1 MRKLLLYII
10 LLSSFII
17 ADDQAPVF
25 LPIESTEDFY
35 SGSSISLEVQVTDE
49 SSIEDMLLYYRF
61 SKDDS
66 FASVPME
73 KEMFH
78 VGEIPEPEVRPGRLE
93 YYFLARDEF
102 GNQSTWPEKGE
113 SSPESYPV
121 FEPLFSGGSHGD
133 ISIELLNPTSDEVS
147 EEASIIILSLYDP
160 EESLDI
166 NDIRLFVDDED
177 VSEAI
182 FKSTDMITYV
192 PSKSLESGKHIIEVK
207 FIDDVGIYL
216 TKKFKF
222 TLAEIDLSVAKKID
236 YRKKFKFKGNISYN
250 SDFDEFFGKDR
261 PENRPIDS
269 HKLNVSAKFTIGNI
283 KVRSSVLMN
292 THLIDETARLAL
304 DKSQPS
310 NRLKFGLSSQFLD
323 FKYGDFST
331 EFSEFSLKGT
341 RVRGVYAHI
350 KLGPWKTSII
360 SGNTKEMIH
369 FENVE
374 GYDPGYG
381 VWREEGDEDF
391 TDLLNDVYDE
401 GEDFTDLLN
410 DVYDEGEYFIDE
422 PNGSYDIDIDECNLG
437 AECNEDSP
445 SEDYIDNGNGVYD
458 EGEDFTDGNGVYDEG
473 EDFIDGNGAYDEGE
487 DFVDSNGNGQWDHEE
502 VLTESPNGSYDID
515 IDECNLG
522 AECNEDSPSEDYID
536 NGNGVW
542 DEAEIYTDE
551 NENGEWDEGEYFID
565 ENGNG
570 LWDAAEIFDDNSSTV
585 DGTPVSGHD
594 DVSHVNHT
602 KGMAARKMDA
612 FRTELDFSK
621 FNFGINA
628 LRSYD
633 EIEQY
638 DPDYEELYDQ
648 YTFLGN
654 AVIGMDFTLRL
665 NNKKTQFKGETAIS
679 LMNDLRGT
687 SIEILGEK
695 MDMDST
701 EINSHNELLM
711 AIEDL
716 VGFSI
721 NSDLI
726 IGSSEGRGISIP
738 LPDMDSLDIKDYI
751 LNSVFKQGTYR
762 FFFKTPIEFEENS
775 FDLQAEYKRVP
786 TNFISLGNSS
796 IQSDIQGLK
805 SSIKGRLLKNILSV
819 SLGYDNEHDN
829 LMGETPEEK
838 LKSSTSTSITTSGG
852 LGINYLDYP
861 SINYSLRVMNREG
874 ISVQEL
880 NIVTSNKTI
889 THTISPSYKFDT
901 ENDINV
907 SLGGNIMMMDYNDN
921 LYNSSDEAATNTN
934 FTTGSYTGSLGL
946 RFDSPL
952 SLNIGGGLSINSP
965 KDVNSKPTQ
974 FLVVTSKLGY
984 KFMEKTLSTFLGLN
998 IVSGSKQTDAEGSG
1012 GIDNLKITLKAGGQ
1026 YKFSSTM
1033 SVGLNI
1039 NFISLSDNITSTNDF
1054 SELKGKLKFKMSF

>member
-10 LLSSFII
+10 LLYSFII

-61 SKDDS
+61 SKDNS

-73 KEMFH
+73 KEMFY
-78 VGEIPEPEVRPGRLE
+78 VGEIPESEVRPGRLE
-93 YYFLARDEF
+93 YYFFARDEF

-133 ISIELLNPTSDEVS
+133 IPIELLNPTPNEVS

-177 VSEAI
+177 VSETI
-182 FKSTDMITYV
+182 FKSRDMITYV
-192 PSKSLESGKHIIEVK
+192 PRKSLESGKHIIDVK
-207 FIDDVGIYL
+207 FIDDGGIYL

-222 TLAEIDLSVAKKID
+222 TLAEIDLSVAEKID

-261 PENRPIDS
+261 PENRPIDF

-310 NRLKFGLSSQFLD
+310 NRLKFGLSSRFLD

-341 RVRGVYAHI
+341 RIRGVYSRI
-350 KLGPWKTSII
+350 KLGPWKISIV
-360 SGNTKEMIH
+360 SGNTKEMIN
-369 FENVE
+369 FENE
-374 GYDPGYG
+374 TGYDPGHG
-381 VWREEGDEDF
+381 VWDAAEI
-391 TDLLNDVYDE
+391 
-401 GEDFTDLLN
+401 
-410 DVYDEGEYFIDE
+410 YF
-422 PNGSYDIDIDECNLG
+422 
-437 AECNEDSP
+437 
-445 SEDYIDNGNGVYD
+445 
-458 EGEDFTDGNGVYDEG
+458 
-473 EDFIDGNGAYDEGE
+473 
-487 DFVDSNGNGQWDHEE
+487 DSNGNGQWDE
-502 VLTESPNGSYDID
+502 
-515 IDECNLG
+515 DEG
-522 AECNEDSPSEDYID
+522 FDDS
-536 NGNGVW
+536 NGNNQW
-542 DEAEIYTDE
+542 DDEENYTDSNGNDQWDDE
-551 NENGEWDEGEYFID
+551 ENYTDSNENGKWDSEEEYTD
-565 ENGNG
+565 SNGNDQ
-570 LWDAAEIFDDNSSTV
+570 WDAAESFTDNPFY
-585 DGTPVSGHD
+585 DWTPVSD
-594 DVSHVNHT
+594 SEVVSHVNHT
-602 KGMAARKMDA
+602 KGTAIRKMAA

-621 FNFGINA
+621 FNFGISA
-628 LRSYD
+628 LKSYD
-633 EIEQY
+633 DMEQY
-638 DPDYEELYDQ
+638 NLGYEELYNQ

-654 AVIGMDFTLRL
+654 AVFSTDFTLRL
-665 NNKKTQFKGETAIS
+665 NNKKTQFKGEVAIS

-687 SIEILGEK
+687 PIDTLAVK
-695 MDMDST
+695 MDMPDDELNST
-701 EINSHNELLM
+701 KDLFN

-716 VGFSI
+716 VGFNI

-762 FFFKTPIEFEENS
+762 FLFKTPIEFEENS
-775 FDLQAEYKRVP
+775 FDFQAEYKRVP

-796 IQSDIQGLK
+796 IQTDIQGLK
-805 SSIKGRLLKNILSV
+805 SSIKGRLFKNILSI

-852 LGINYLDYP
+852 LGINYLNYP

-880 NIVTSNKTI
+880 NIMTSNETI

-921 LYNSSDEAATNTN
+921 LYDPSDETATNTN

-952 SLNIGGGLSINSP
+952 SLNMGGGLSINSP

-984 KFMEKTLSTFLGLN
+984 KFMEKTLSTFLGIN
-998 IVSGSKQTDAEGSG
+998 VVSGNKEADAEGNG
-1012 GIDNLKITLKAGGQ
+1012 GIDNFKMTLKAGAQ
-1026 YKFSSTM
+1026 YKFTSTM